1 MLTLRSLRLFFSFFM
16 FFILFLEATSMSR
29 ESDDNL
35 SSINSA
41 YTGKYVFTFHLYF
54 YYAFI
59 CYFNLATAQCVSFN
73 LFP

>member
-1 MLTLRSLRLFFSFFM
+1 MLTLRFRCACFFFFM
-16 FFILFLEATSMSR
+16 FIILFLEAASMSR

-54 YYAFI
+54 YLCI
-59 CYFNLATAQCVSFN
+59 HL
-73 LFP
+73 LF